1 MPKKPAKPTTKKTTK
16 TQKPAPARKKV
27 KLLSG
32 GNPQIAKGDGAAPVK
47 AYLDALP
54 GWKRDA
60 GRKLDA
66 LITKNAPKAVKAVKW
81 NSPFYGMA
89 GQGWIVSF
97 HAFSKYI
104 KVVFFRGDLLKPVP
118 EGGSGK
124 HGKWIDIR
132 EGEDL
137 AKTPLASWVKQ
148 ASRNEG
154 WGKV

>member
-1 MPKKPAKPTTKKTTK
+1 MKKPVKVAKKKTPKART
-16 TQKPAPARKKV
+16 APARRKV
-27 KLLSG
+27 TLLSG

-54 GWKRDA
+54 GWKRDV
-60 GRKLDA
+60 GRNLDA

-97 HAFSKYI
+97 HAFNHYI
-104 KVVFFRGDLLKPVP
+104 KVTFFRGDLLKPVP
-118 EGGSGK
+118 AGGRDK
-124 HGKWIDIR
+124 HGKWIDIH

-137 AKTPLASWVKQ
+137 NETPLASWVKQ
-148 ASRNEG
+148 ASKNEG

>member
-1 MPKKPAKPTTKKTTK
+1 MRKKPVRA
-16 TQKPAPARKKV
+16 ARKKPTKRPTPKKKV
-27 KLLSG
+27 RLLSG

-54 GWKRDA
+54 GWKRDV

-66 LITKNAPKAVKAVKW
+66 LIMKNAPKAVKAVKW

-97 HAFSKYI
+97 HAFNSFI
-104 KVVFFRGDLLKPVP
+104 KVTFFRGDLLKPVP
-118 EGGSGK
+118 EGGSGR
-124 HGKWIDIR
+124 HGKWIDIH

-137 AKTPLASWVKQ
+137 SKTPLVSWVKQ
-148 ASRNEG
+148 ASRNAG